1 MPACSGGLLTR
12 KKNVLWRIED
22 SCGTAET
29 LAAADGISRL
39 TVDSTAEY
47 NAPREDRDLAQ
58 ATLSRQG
65 TLEST
70 KAININVN
78 SELNTPDT
86 MVLSG
91 LVDEDVESILYQSG
105 NLIKYTF
112 AGAPTMT
119 AVAIG
124 QYLLVHSDAKAS
136 NNGTFVIAI
145 VGSDYVTVINRS
157 RSDNTDDVAAA
168 STAVADICYPI
179 EYAPAIEACS
189 QDINVIRRIAI
200 GAVGSGPFTRNETIT
215 QAVSSATGR
224 IVIPAANGDTH
235 MYYQLLTGLFVTG
248 QAITGGTSN
257 ATATTSSGPASVGFS
272 VVPTSNNQE
281 VITASLETDGY
292 QLTTRTA
299 MGEMGVTFESSKRA
313 MISFALQGAKQSAG
327 DKALTAVTRYTE
339 QPPILKNASITIGST
354 IPVVY
359 GMTFAQNN
367 EITLRENANATGDSG
382 FEGARITGRRPTLT
396 INLEWLL
403 AADWDII
410 TAYDAGTD
418 YAISFQLGSVAGK
431 KILFFA
437 DEAELS
443 ATPLGENNGIMSAD
457 LEFLLKGTGSNVD
470 REYEWLFI

>member
-1 MPACSGGLLTR
+1 MSCADVILTR
-12 KKNVLWRIED
+12 KKNILWRIED

-39 TVDSTAEY
+39 TVDSSAEY

-58 ATLSRQG
+58 ATLSRFG

-70 KAININVN
+70 KGVNINVN

-91 LVDEDVESILYQSG
+91 LVDEDVESILWQSG

-112 AGAPTMT
+112 AGAPTLT

-136 NNGTFVIAI
+136 NNGTFVIAV
-145 VGSDYVTVINRS
+145 VGTDYVTVINRS
-157 RSDNTDDVAAA
+157 RSDNTDDVVSA

-189 QDINVIRRIAI
+189 QDINIVRQIT
-200 GAVGSGPFTRNETIT
+200 VGTVTVGTGFVRNQTIT
-215 QAVSSATGR
+215 GGSSTATGR
-224 IVIPAANGDTH
+224 VLVSLPIGAGGQL
-235 MYYQLLTGLFVTG
+235 YYQLLTGVFQTAEL
-248 QAITGGTSN
+248 ITGPTSGS
-257 ATATTSSGPASVGFS
+257 ATSSSGPSTAGYS

-292 QLTTRTA
+292 QLTSRTA
-299 MGEMGVTFESSKRA
+299 MGEMGVAFESSKRA

>member
-1 MPACSGGLLTR
+1 MSCADVILTR
-12 KKNVLWRIED
+12 KKNILWRIED

-39 TVDSTAEY
+39 TVDSSAEY

-58 ATLSRQG
+58 ATLSRFG

-70 KAININVN
+70 KGVNINVN

-91 LVDEDVESILYQSG
+91 LVDEDVESILWQSG

-189 QDINVIRRIAI
+189 QDINAIRTFACTK
-200 GAVGSGPFTRNETIT
+200 APGPVFFRNETIT
-215 QAVSSATGR
+215 GATSGATGRVLITLTATGQMYYEPLTGVFQSGEVINGAFGGSGSSAT
-224 IVIPAANGDTH
+224 DST
-235 MYYQLLTGLFVTG
+235 
-248 QAITGGTSN
+248 
-257 ATATTSSGPASVGFS
+257 TAGYS

-292 QLTTRTA
+292 QLTARTA

>member
-1 MPACSGGLLTR
+1 MSCADVILTR
-12 KKNVLWRIED
+12 KKNILWRIED
-22 SCGTAET
+22 TCGAAET

-39 TVDSTAEY
+39 TVDSSAEY

-58 ATLSRQG
+58 ATLSRFG

-70 KAININVN
+70 KGVNINVN

-91 LVDEDVESILYQSG
+91 LVDEDVESILWQSG

-112 AGAPTMT
+112 AGTPTMT

-136 NNGTFVIAI
+136 NNGTFVIAV
-145 VGSDYVTVINRS
+145 VGTDYVTVINRS
-157 RSDNTDDVAAA
+157 RSNNTDDVAAS

-189 QDINVIRRIAI
+189 QDINAIRTFTCTYT
-200 GAVGSGPFTRNETIT
+200 SGTFLRNETIT
-215 QAVSSATGR
+215 GADSTATGR
-224 IVIPAANGDTH
+224 VLIPFTATGQI
-235 MYYQLLTGLFVTG
+235 YYELLTGVFQTG
-248 QAITGGTSN
+248 EVINSASGGAGASTTGPT
-257 ATATTSSGPASVGFS
+257 TAGYS

-292 QLTTRTA
+292 QLTSRTA